1 MLVYITFK
9 DKWMMPVYLDEDR
22 EKLITYLHSRFKDI
36 DSINFCHLDR
46 HDFTHLAN
54 MFLSY
59 NTRERQIAPD

>member
-1 MLVYITFK
+1 
-9 DKWMMPVYLDEDR
+9 MPVYLDEDR

-36 DSINFCHLDR
+36 DSINFCHLDQ